1 MSTENKIII
10 GGATQ
15 PSTINTPGDIRERVA
30 TFEEI
35 YNIDN
40 PAVGGTVWVE
50 DEQKEYRIIS
60 LKSKIIGGM
69 EIENGAVNEVVPEA
83 EIISRS
89 LNLSGGSVADAI
101 ASDKEAVT
109 TVAEAIA
116 QDGEAVNTVVGAIAQ
131 DEEAVNTLA
140 GAISKTR
147 KVEGDTLY
155 L

>member
-15 PSTINTPGDIRERVA
+15 PSTINTPSDIRDRVA
-30 TFEEI
+30 TFEKIFE
-35 YNIDN
+35 IDN

-50 DEQKEYRIIS
+50 DEEKEYRIIS
-60 LKSKIIGGM
+60 LKPKVIGGM
-69 EIENGAVNEVVPEA
+69 EIEDGAVNEVVPEA

-89 LNLSGGSVADAI
+89 LNLTGSSVADAI
-101 ASDKEAVT
+101 A
-109 TVAEAIA
+109 
-116 QDGEAVNTVVGAIAQ
+116 QDEEAVNTVVGAIAQ

>member
-1 MSTENKIII
+1 MADNTIII

-15 PSTINTPGDIRERVA
+15 PSTINTPGDKRERVT

-35 YNIDN
+35 YSIDN

-60 LKSKIIGGM
+60 LKPKTIGGM

-83 EIISRS
+83 EIISRG
-89 LNLSGGSVADAI
+89 LNLDGGSLAESI
-101 ASDKEAVT
+101 AEDS
-109 TVAEAIA
+109 
-116 QDGEAVNTVVGAIAQ
+116 GAVNRLTDAIAQ
-131 DEEAVNTLA
+131 DEEALSTIA
-140 GAISKTR
+140 GAISNKTTYDEETGR
-147 KVEGDTLY
+147 LVL

>member
-15 PSTINTPGDIRERVA
+15 PSTINTPGDIRERVK
-30 TFEEI
+30 TFDEI
-35 YNIDN
+35 YSIDN

-60 LKSKIIGGM
+60 LKPKVIGGM

-89 LNLSGGSVADAI
+89 LTFGGEASETIASAI
-101 ASDKEAVT
+101 AS
-109 TVAEAIA
+109 
-116 QDGEAVNTVVGAIAQ
+116 N
-131 DEEAVNTLA
+131 EEAVNSIASAMDKQTKYDSGSGTL
-140 GAISKTR
+140 
-147 KVEGDTLY
+147 TL

>member
-15 PSTINTPGDIRERVA
+15 PSTINTPSDIRDRVT
-30 TFEEI
+30 TFDKIFE
-35 YNIDN
+35 IDN
-40 PAVGGTVWVE
+40 PSKGATVWVE
-50 DEQKEYRIIS
+50 DEEKEYRIIS
-60 LKSKIIGGM
+60 LKPKVIGGM

-89 LNLSGGSVADAI
+89 LNLTGSSVADAI
-101 ASDKEAVT
+101 A
-109 TVAEAIA
+109 
-116 QDGEAVNTVVGAIAQ
+116 QDEEAVNTVVDAIAQ

>member
-1 MSTENKIII
+1 MAGNTIII

-15 PSTINTPGDIRERVA
+15 PSTINTPSDKRERVS

-35 YNIDN
+35 YSIDN

-60 LKSKIIGGM
+60 LKPKEIGGM
-69 EIENGAVNEVVPEA
+69 EVADGAVHEVVLEA

-89 LNLSGGSVADAI
+89 LNLNAESLAETI
-101 ASDKEAVT
+101 AKDDEAV
-109 TVAEAIA
+109 E
-116 QDGEAVNTVVGAIAQ
+116 
-131 DEEAVNTLA
+131 TLA
-140 GAISKTR
+140 GALNKFKKI
-147 KVEGDTLY
+147 EGDTLY

>member
-15 PSTINTPGDIRERVA
+15 PSTINTPGDIRERVK
-30 TFEEI
+30 TFDEI
-35 YNIDN
+35 YSIDN

-60 LKSKIIGGM
+60 LKPKVIGGM

-89 LNLSGGSVADAI
+89 LNLTGSSVADAL
-101 ASDKEAVT
+101 AQDEEAVD
-109 TVAEAIA
+109 TVVDAIA
-116 QDGEAVNTVVGAIAQ
+116 QN
-131 DEEAVNTLA
+131 EEAVNTLA

>member
-1 MSTENKIII
+1 MSDNTIII

-15 PSTINTPGDIRERVA
+15 PSTINTPGDKRERVA

-35 YNIDN
+35 YSIDN

-60 LKSKIIGGM
+60 LKPKLIGGM
-69 EIENGAVNEVVPEA
+69 EIPDGAVNEVVPEA

-89 LNLSGGSVADAI
+89 LKFDEAAAGNMATAI
-101 ASDKEAVT
+101 AEN
-109 TVAEAIA
+109 
-116 QDGEAVNTVVGAIAQ
+116 GEAVNTVANAIAA
-131 DEEAVNTLA
+131 DEAAVAVLS
-140 GAISKTR
+140 GAISKL
-147 KVEGDTLY
+147 KKIEGDTLY

>member
-15 PSTINTPGDIRERVA
+15 PSTINTPSDIRDRVA
-30 TFEEI
+30 TFDKIFE
-35 YNIDN
+35 IDN
-40 PAVGGTVWVE
+40 PSKGATVWVE
-50 DEQKEYRIIS
+50 DEEKEYRIIS
-60 LKSKIIGGM
+60 LKPKVIGGM
-69 EIENGAVNEVVPEA
+69 EIEDGAVNEVVPEA

-89 LNLSGGSVADAI
+89 LNLTGSSVADAI
-101 ASDKEAVT
+101 A
-109 TVAEAIA
+109 
-116 QDGEAVNTVVGAIAQ
+116 QDEEAVNTVVGAIAQ